1 MSLATIRFTPSMSQD
16 QLMMALNQ
24 NFALLENVNVSQTFK
39 DQDGVNRII
48 LGKLPDD
55 TYGFIISKPGV
66 DVNTLFD
73 S

>member
-1 MSLATIRFTPSMSQD
+1 
-16 QLMMALNQ
+16 MMALNQ

-48 LGKLPDD
+48 LGKLPDN